1 MFNHL
6 NDTYIKQQCSQN
18 FGMFGKNEVQAC
30 QKNILNFCKQ
40 ECKKIVNEVENVKS
54 YECTMVCFRTYQAN
68 KKLQEAAEAEE
79 KGEDAAGLKKGLKVD
94 YQPKNNC
101 AGMANT
107 TDWVEAHVTNVL
119 GSGKETSLSVA

>member
-1 MFNHL
+1 
-6 NDTYIKQQCSQN
+6 
-18 FGMFGKNEVQAC
+18 
-30 QKNILNFCKQ
+30 
-40 ECKKIVNEVENVKS
+40 
-54 YECTMVCFRTYQAN
+54 MVCFRTYQAN

-79 KGEDAAGLKKGLKVD
+79 KGEDTAGLKKGLKVD

-107 TDWVEAHVTNVL
+107 TDWVEAHITNVL